1 MEYWDLYDGAGRPLQ
16 QRHMRGQPLPPG
28 AWFQAVSV
36 WVVNS
41 LGDFLL
47 TLRSPEKEASPG
59 CWENSG
65 GAVVAGETSLQG
77 ALRELGEETGI
88 QASPGELH
96 FLSTQL
102 REPMRMDVYLLRRDA
117 PLSSLS
123 LQPGETV
130 DACWATAAELEVMAR
145 DGRLA
150 PPIARTLA
158 QIRPCLEQAIARTD
172 RPTAPPPLLLLDQL
186 PDHCV
191 YEFVPGPDKGVYW
204 QPHFRYITW
213 EAFASTG
220 LAALCAARW
229 PDFQFYGPNTIPL
242 EEWRLLQGDA
252 RRQGYPQA
260 FGLLQALDTWLASY
274 STDCLTVYGP

>member
-123 LQPGETV
+123 LQPSETV
-130 DACWATAAELEVMAR
+130 DACWATAAELEAMAR

-150 PPIARTLA
+150 PPISRTLA